1 MNFSK
6 YKYSILISLLVFT
19 ALITW
24 QNKTYFNGVP
34 WVTAL
39 HYSYPEYAVADTKNQ
54 LYVIDQ
60 SKRRVTR
67 INANNQ
73 SSLILKGG
81 EKHPNAFFYALDLA
95 VDLQGHIFLL
105 NHVMDDR
112 GFNLI
117 REEIQE
123 YDSQGQFVGLIYQQH
138 YSEADHKPALV
149 QRGKVTGLSYYQ
161 NQLHWYV
168 VDEQGIQPFSLAHS
182 NNVAEVESG
191 LFYPLKGADYLI
203 ADLHPISSKSFVYST
218 KNGSIHQASVA
229 LDEVYWTEQNYLTKQ
244 NYQAPAQT
252 FSIAPWSVAV
262 NQQQAIFT
270 LDLLNQSI
278 HRLNNHQLNSAFFS
292 GNQLQA
298 SRPET
303 AFFNYYRFSIAPDN
317 SLITTNDEAVI
328 QWSQSGLERYLTAAP
343 YDTQL
348 LQNHW
353 LAWVSCLVFLVT
365 LSRLLFFCVQLLI
378 KHSGQVFYLSIATV
392 AAVSISAFVVSNMII
407 PHLTKQY
414 EQALVEK
421 LSYMLQ
427 TSPRLVDAELF
438 NQLQGLDDFQGEAY
452 QEIYASFLKSLNYNQ
467 DAWNESS
474 YFAIYRIINN
484 QLYGLMYLN
493 GSIGMMH
500 PFDWL
505 GDDSVYEKAQRGLI
519 ATEMTRDISGE
530 WLYGVSPIKNNAG
543 EVVALFETGTDLYAF
558 RLANQ
563 KLIKDLALQ
572 VITILVILVLVM
584 MEMIFLYQ
592 ILKQRFNFV
601 ADKVAVSKVGD
612 FSDVQLARPLN
623 FIFFTAVSMSLAFI
637 PLMMSGFYE
646 PVAGLS
652 KDFLLALPISI
663 ELFFFGFATLI
674 SGYLVLSLGWRR
686 LFIIG
691 LLVVLVGLIFSGLA
705 WDMSSFCVARGL
717 TGLGSGISYIGLR
730 ALINQESRQQ
740 ARSEGYSHFYAGMI
754 AGGNVGVVL
763 GASLADLL
771 GFSQVFYVA
780 ASILVLAFV
789 FYFYGLKRLVYIQP
803 TINAAVEDD
812 SGKGLTNKVE
822 ITKSSALKIYLRDP
836 KIWLFFICLV
846 FPTYLAGTFLAYYL
860 PVFAEDQGLS
870 IADIGRLFILN
881 GLFIIY
887 FGPPLSRFFQRR
899 LGDFKTQIL
908 GSALWAASLIIF
920 AATGSLWGAVA
931 ALILMGITEGFCA
944 TAQNEYYLEM
954 SSSKLLGED
963 KATGYFELF
972 SKIGETLGPIG
983 FSIALLLGQQLGI
996 LVLGLL
1002 VLFATL
1008 PALLF
1013 LKETSTPSKVSIL

>member
-6 YKYSILISLLVFT
+6 YKYSILILILVFA

-24 QNKTYFNGVP
+24 QKRSYFNGMP
-34 WVTAL
+34 WVTDL

-81 EKHPNAFFYALDLA
+81 EKKPNSFFYALDLA
-95 VDLQGHIFLL
+95 VDSKGHIFLL

-123 YDSQGQFVGLIYQQH
+123 YDSQGQFIGLIYQQN
-138 YSEADHKPALV
+138 YSEADHKPTLV
-149 QRGKVTGLSYYQ
+149 QRGKITGLTYYQ
-161 NQLHWYV
+161 DRLHWYV
-168 VDEQGIQPFSLAHS
+168 VDERGIQPFSLANS
-182 NNVAEVESG
+182 NSITEVESG

-203 ADLHPISSKSFVYST
+203 ADLHPISLESFVYSN
-218 KNGSIHQASVA
+218 KNGSIHQTSFAV
-229 LDEVYWTEQNYLTKQ
+229 DGMYWTEQR
-244 NYQAPAQT
+244 YQAPAQA
-252 FSIAPWSVAV
+252 FSIAPWGVAV
-262 NQQQAIFT
+262 NKQQTIFT

-278 HRLNNHQLNSAFFS
+278 HPLDNHQLNSAFFS

-303 AFFNYYRFSIAPDN
+303 AFFNYYHFSIAPDN

-328 QWSQSGLERYLTAAP
+328 QWSQSGLERYLTLVP
-343 YDTQL
+343 YDAQL
-348 LQNHW
+348 LQSHW
-353 LAWVSCLVFLVT
+353 LAWVSCLVFVVA
-365 LSRLLFFCVQLLI
+365 LSRLLFFGVQLLI
-378 KHSGQVFYLSIATV
+378 QHSGQVFYLSIATI

-414 EQALVEK
+414 EQVLVEK

-438 NQLQGLDDFQGEAY
+438 DQLQGLDDFQGEAY
-452 QEIYASFLKSLNYNQ
+452 QKIYASFLEGLNYNQ
-467 DAWNESS
+467 DTWNESS

-484 QLYGLMYLN
+484 RLYGLMYLN

-519 ATEMTRDISGE
+519 ATEMTHDISGE
-530 WLYGVSPIKNNAG
+530 WLYGVSPVKNKAG

-558 RLANQ
+558 RLASQ

-601 ADKVAVSKVGD
+601 TDKVAISKVGD

-646 PVAGLS
+646 PVTGLS

-674 SGYLVLSLGWRR
+674 SGYLVPSLGWRR
-686 LFIIG
+686 LFVIG
-691 LLVVLVGLIFSGLA
+691 LLVVLVGLVFSGLA
-705 WDMSSFCVARGL
+705 WDMSSFCVARAF

-803 TINAAVEDD
+803 VIKAAVEES
-812 SGKGLTNKVE
+812 SGIGLTKKVE
-822 ITKSSALKIYLRDP
+822 VTKRSALTIYLRDP

-887 FGPPLSRFFQRR
+887 FGPPLSRFFKRR
-899 LGDFKTQIL
+899 LGDFQTQML

-954 SSSKLLGED
+954 PSSKLLGED

-1013 LKETSTPSKVSIL
+1013 LKETSASSNTPSKVSIL